1 MSDNSRSS
9 IHQQAVFTDEGTLE
23 PDTESVE
30 TDLEYFGAEVDHRHQ
45 DRESRLDRPTASEFG
60 VDDRPE
66 ATTSDPGEQHALFA
80 DAAAD
85 QRTLGG
91 EQAAAQCL
99 FERRSASTSD
109 SQAGDD

>member
-1 MSDNSRSS
+1 MSDSSRST
-9 IHQQAVFTDEGTLE
+9 IHQQTVFTDDGTLE
-23 PDTESVE
+23 PEAESIE
-30 TDLEYFGAEVDHRHQ
+30 TNLEYFGAEVDHQHQ

-66 ATTSDPGEQHALFA
+66 ATKSDPGEQHALFA
-80 DAAAD
+80 EAAAD

-99 FERRSASTSD
+99 FEPPTASTGD
-109 SQAGDD
+109 TQAGDD

>member
-1 MSDNSRSS
+1 MSDNSRST
-9 IHQQAVFTDEGTLE
+9 IHRQAVFTDEGGLE
-23 PDTESVE
+23 PEADSVE
-30 TDLEYFGAEVDHRHQ
+30 TNLEYFGAEVDHRNQ
-45 DRESRLDRPTASEFG
+45 DRESRLDRPAASEFG

-91 EQAAAQCL
+91 EQAAAQFL
-99 FERRSASTSD
+99 FESSPTSAGN
-109 SQAGDD
+109 QAGDD